1 MNKPG
6 DQAAALSFVVSDD
19 ASFMTGQTMLID
31 GGEGHL

>member
-1 MNKPG
+1 MR
-6 DQAAALSFVVSDD
+6 AAVVDARCLEFGGD